1 MKCKYVNE
9 IKSKVNNNNNSNNNN
24 NHRNI
29 NNNIVTNNTNYNS
42 SNNNNNNNNINT
54 RTKRQTSTPTETNS
68 NISKSSTTD
77 SDFNII
83 TKLVNGLSTTT
94 SSINNNN
101 NNKYNNP
108 IISPVHSLS
117 DTDVEDLNT
126 ESKQEEPLSAA
137 AATSTAINTDTY
149 QSDTHRSREIAVQTS
164 IEGYELKV
172 LTPKVKNVGTI
183 TTTASTSSSS
193 RRPSKQLQRQ
203 RRRPTVFRFID
214 DEKTIS
220 TVSNTDDDVENQE
233 CK

>member
-24 NHRNI
+24 HRNI

-42 SNNNNNNNNINT
+42 NNNNNNNNNINT

-94 SSINNNN
+94 SSTNNN

>member
-94 SSINNNN
+94 SSFNNN

>member
-24 NHRNI
+24 HRNI

-42 SNNNNNNNNINT
+42 NNNNNNNNNINT

-94 SSINNNN
+94 SSTNNN

-193 RRPSKQLQRQ
+193 RRPSKHLQRQ